1 MFRNT
6 NRCELHAFDRP
17 IQFDHWLVR
26 FLAAMIFVI
35 VLALGATLFCARAA
49 MAQPGD
55 AIKPCPTGHI
65 FEPGPI
71 VNGHNRQP
79 TQAEIDERT
88 RELWASRASVDF
100 CR

>member
-6 NRCELHAFDRP
+6 NRYEPHAFDP
-17 IQFDHWLVR
+17 PMQFDHWLVR

-35 VLALGATLFCARAA
+35 VLALGAILFCTRAA
-49 MAQPGD
+49 MAQPGGM
-55 AIKPCPTGHI
+55 KPCITGHL

-88 RELWASRASVDF
+88 RELWASRASAGS

>member
-1 MFRNT
+1 
-6 NRCELHAFDRP
+6 
-17 IQFDHWLVR
+17 
-26 FLAAMIFVI
+26 
-35 VLALGATLFCARAA
+35 